1 MELEQIH
8 KKLKES
14 LKESRYVHST
24 GVEEVAHDL
33 AIIYG
38 CNERQAVLAGILH
51 DCAKC
56 LSDEALLQECR
67 LNHLP
72 ITDVEVECPFLLH
85 AKVGALY
92 ARIKYGIEEK
102 EILNAITYHTTG
114 RPGMSILEKIIFVS
128 DYIEPYRRPLPRI
141 EEIRKTVYQNLDQGV
156 YLVLEN
162 MVQYLENSGSIIDQ
176 TTTETYQYYKKILNI
191 L

>member
-8 KKLKES
+8 KSLKDV

-33 AIIYG
+33 AVIYK

-51 DCAKC
+51 DCAKH
-56 LSDEALLQECR
+56 LSDEELLQECR
-67 LNHLP
+67 LYQLP
-72 ITDVEVECPFLLH
+72 ITEVEVKCPFLLH

-92 ARIKYGIEEK
+92 ARTKYGIEEE
-102 EILNAITYHTTG
+102 EILDAITYHTTG
-114 RPGMSILEKIIFVS
+114 KPGMTVLEKIIFVS

-141 EEIRKTVYQNLDQGV
+141 EEIRKTAYQDLDYAV

-162 MVQYLENSGSIIDQ
+162 MIQYLEKSGSTIDQ
-176 TTTETYQYYKKILNI
+176 TTIETYQYYKKL
-191 L
+191 